1 RPTSEKIA
9 AKYAQ
14 QFPDVKLFTIE
25 DVAGGWDKVQK
36 AHFGDGGIFDQIYV
50 PGRCTMFSAAAI
62 PAMRSSPFRVIPGF
76 NITLGFTLVYLCLI
90 VLIPLSAVFLKTFTM
105 SWSGFWEAVTS
116 DRVMASYRLSF
127 GASLIAAAIN
137 VVFGGIVARSEERRV
152 GKESRSRWW

>member
-1 RPTSEKIA
+1 RDFHVT
-9 AKYAQ
+9 
-14 QFPDVKLFTIE
+14 
-25 DVAGGWDKVQK
+25 GVQTC
-36 AHFGDGGIFDQIYV
+36 ALPIF
-50 PGRCTMFSAAAI
+50 
-62 PAMRSSPFRVIPGF
+62 
-76 NITLGFTLVYLCLI
+76 TLGFTLVYLCLI